1 MSDQCRRSSRRAAFT
16 LLELVLTV
24 SMSVVLMALI
34 GAAIQFYARDM
45 DVNDMDIRQT
55 QLAAAIMQMIE
66 DDLRGT
72 VHNDPVDM
80 SGLGTLL
87 SSVGGQTEAAAAAGG
102 AGGGAG
108 GGSDSSGADLSAA
121 GVEPAEDP
129 SLLEEEAEA
138 PDLTSGVA
146 VLQSPGLIG
155 NQFQIQIDVS
165 RLPRLEEY
173 VTMLDE
179 TVTDLQ
185 DVPSDLKTVTYFVQ
199 PAGAVGVVDSLTIP
213 SSTAMEEGGGL
224 VRRSLDRAATTYAAT
239 NGSLAALAQTGDL
252 LAPEVLAI
260 EFSYWD
266 GTIWELE
273 WSSDEFDELPLA
285 VQVKLTMS
293 NPIAASAGLSADDEN
308 ATRVF
313 THVIRI
319 PMAKPIE
326 LETGSEELSEAGI

>member
-1 MSDQCRRSSRRAAFT
+1 
-16 LLELVLTV
+16 
-24 SMSVVLMALI
+24 
-34 GAAIQFYARDM
+34 
-45 DVNDMDIRQT
+45 MDIRQT

-80 SGLGTLL
+80 SGLATLL
-87 SSVGGQTEAAAAAGG
+87 SSVGGQTAAAGG
-102 AGGGAG
+102 GGGG
-108 GGSDSSGADLSAA
+108 EDLSAA
-121 GVEPAEDP
+121 GVAPEEDE
-129 SLLEEEAEA
+129 SLLEEEVA

-179 TVTDLQ
+179 TATDLE

-199 PAGAVGVVDSLTIP
+199 PVGASGVVDALA
-213 SSTAMEEGGGL
+213 TASGTAVDDGGGL

-239 NGSLAALAQTGDL
+239 TGSLAALGQTGDL

-266 GTIWELE
+266 GTIWELQ
-273 WSSDEFDELPLA
+273 WSSDEFGELPLA

-308 ATRVF
+308 ATRMF

-319 PMAKPIE
+319 PMAKPME
-326 LETGSEELSEAGI
+326 AETESEELAEAGI

>member
-1 MSDQCRRSSRRAAFT
+1 MSHHYRRSGRAAFT

-24 SMSVVLMALI
+24 SMSVVLMGLI

-80 SGLGTLL
+80 SGLATLL
-87 SSVGGQTEAAAAAGG
+87 SSVGGQTAAAGG
-102 AGGGAG
+102 GGGG
-108 GGSDSSGADLSAA
+108 GGEEDLSAA
-121 GVEPAEDP
+121 GVAPEEDE
-129 SLLEEEAEA
+129 SLLEEEVAA

-179 TVTDLQ
+179 TATDLE

-199 PAGAVGVVDSLTIP
+199 PAGALGVVDALA
-213 SSTAMEEGGGL
+213 TASGTAVDDGGGL

-239 NGSLAALAQTGDL
+239 TGSLAALGQTGDL

-266 GTIWELE
+266 GTIWELQ
-273 WSSDEFDELPLA
+273 WSSDEFGELPLA

-308 ATRVF
+308 ATRMF
-313 THVIRI
+313 THIIRI
-319 PMAKPIE
+319 PMAKPME
-326 LETGSEELSEAGI
+326 AETESEELAEAGI